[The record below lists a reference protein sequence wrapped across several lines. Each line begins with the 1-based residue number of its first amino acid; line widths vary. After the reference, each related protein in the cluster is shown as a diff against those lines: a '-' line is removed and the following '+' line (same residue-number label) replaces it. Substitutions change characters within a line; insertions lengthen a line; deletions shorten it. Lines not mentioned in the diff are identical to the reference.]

1 MSDLCTCNTGLLSD
15 VSFIRIEVKIR
26 WNTHIPRATAILA
39 LDSDQHSL
47 RHSVLIK
54 WNWTERPLE

>member
-1 MSDLCTCNTGLLSD
+1 MEYPYSKSNGYLGN
-15 VSFIRIEVKIR
+15 
-26 WNTHIPRATAILA
+26 HIS

-54 WNWTERPLE
+54 WNWTQKHLE